1 MRKSSNLF
9 VMRTEKLHIVPCFF
23 AIKNNWRKGRIGP
36 YTSDLFV
43 MCRKSVKHSTINTFS
58 ADRCKAMVTCLA
70 KVLNTCQPVIDFQVA
85 SSNVK

>member
-9 VMRTEKLHIVPCFF
+9 VMRTENLRIATLCFF
-23 AIKNNWRKGRIGP
+23 AILMIKGMIGP
-36 YTSDLFV
+36 ITSDLFV
-43 MCRKSVKHSTINTFS
+43 MCKKSVKHSTINSFS